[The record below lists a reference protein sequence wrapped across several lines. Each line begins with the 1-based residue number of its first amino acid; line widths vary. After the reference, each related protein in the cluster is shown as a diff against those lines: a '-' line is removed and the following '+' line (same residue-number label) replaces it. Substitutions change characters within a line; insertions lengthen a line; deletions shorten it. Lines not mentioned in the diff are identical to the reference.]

1 MYFFILFC
9 EQFIFGRVW
18 KYVVFEVRFWK
29 MNLWVQSSL
38 YSIQHWW
45 CVLNPSLGIFL
56 NNSFFAVVMLVKD
69 LCFASLS
76 LKTYA
81 NFSNSLVKT
90 KTYFA
95 LTRAEKTKSGFCSGA
110 IKGRK
115 KHFREKAHHCCVF
128 KKSFGII
135 FFFII
140 KKRLIGGRKPVWF
153 WWKWKLASTPTKK
166 SKVAKYKKFFPH

>member
-1 MYFFILFC
+1 MYFFILFY
-9 EQFIFGRVW
+9 EQFIFGSVW

-38 YSIQHWW
+38 YLIQHWW
-45 CVLNPSLGIFL
+45 YVLNPSLGIFL
-56 NNSFFAVVMLVKD
+56 NNSFFAVVMLVKH

-135 FFFII
+135 FLLSL
-140 KKRLIGGRKPVWF
+140 KKVNRWKETSLILVKVKIGF
-153 WWKWKLASTPTKK
+153 NTHKK
-166 SKVAKYKKFFPH
+166 KVK

>member
-1 MYFFILFC
+1 MNNDVELLIC
-9 EQFIFGRVW
+9 VK
-18 KYVVFEVRFWK
+18 KYVLQLCTFSFFFLWTIHFWK
-29 MNLWVQSSL
+29 SLKVCSIWSSIL
-38 YSIQHWW
+38 EDEPVSSKFIIFDPTHWW
-45 CVLNPSLGIFL
+45 YVLDPSLEIFL

-135 FFFII
+135 FFLSL
-140 KKRLIGGRKPVWF
+140 KKGK
-153 WWKWKLASTPTKK
+153 
-166 SKVAKYKKFFPH
+166 